1 MLGFAYAH
9 PNLPVNHFVAVGWGE
24 AQPKPNKKFATKLY
38 KGIFMSDVT
47 KPEIR
52 IENYQA
58 PDYLIEDVH
67 LKFELEPDKTTV
79 HSKLKFTR
87 NTAENAPLFLN
98 GEALELISV
107 TLNGTELTSKQYQ
120 LTDKGLTIFEVPQF
134 FTLEIVNTIKPHENL
149 TLSGLYQSRGN
160 YCTQCEAHGFRRITY
175 YLDRPDVMSS
185 FTTTIIAD
193 KERYPVLLSNGN
205 LIEEGMVDKH
215 RRFVTWNDPF
225 KKPSYLF
232 ALVAGDYVRVKDT
245 FLTKTG
251 RTVQL
256 HFYVEKGN
264 EQKCEHAI
272 EALKKAMS
280 WDEKTYGREYDLD
293 IYMIVAVSDF
303 NMGAME
309 NKGLNIFNDKYILA
323 RPEIATDFDYE
334 HVDAVV
340 AHEYFHNWS
349 GNRVTCRDWFQL
361 SLKEG
366 LTVFREQQFVADHY
380 SKTATRIDNV
390 QYLRTYQFA
399 EDAGPMAHAVQ
410 PRAYIEV
417 NNFYTSTIYNKGSEV
432 IRMIHTLLGEK
443 GFRSGMDLYFERHD
457 GEAVTI
463 EDFVKAMS
471 DANQKDFKQF
481 HRWYTQAGTP
491 QLTIHNHYHEK
502 EKIFEITIEQYCAP
516 TPDGSDKLPF
526 HIPIKIALLDKKGHE
541 MSLALEN
548 SADTE
553 AKTTHILE
561 LREPKQ
567 TFRFTQ
573 VKEKPILS
581 LLRDFS
587 APVKINYS
595 YTNEE
600 LIFLMNFDQNGF
612 SRWEASQTFYLRL
625 IDNIDAI
632 EKTKW
637 LEVIKNIIN
646 DSKIDLFLKVKLLT
660 LPSLNYLCEQQKEI
674 HIEKLYAAR
683 FKLRKIIAEEL
694 KSEFIAQYQKL
705 NKTKAYHFDSKS
717 QAERQMKNLCLN
729 YLAWSGDTEMFDWCQ
744 TQYQE
749 ANNMTDSMAAFSA
762 LSHHDSAQY
771 EVVKDEFYKKWQ
783 HEALVID
790 KWFAVQALSE
800 SESTLENIQRLLAH
814 PAFNIKNPN
823 KVYALINSFCHNNL
837 IRFHDISGKGYQL
850 AADMVIKLNQINP
863 QVAARV
869 VNAFSSWKKY
879 DDKRKSMMKE
889 QLERI
894 KKEKLA
900 SDLYELVTKFLK

>member
-1 MLGFAYAH
+1 
-9 PNLPVNHFVAVGWGE
+9 
-24 AQPKPNKKFATKLY
+24 
-38 KGIFMSDVT
+38 MSNIDTT

-52 IENYQA
+52 IEDYKA
-58 PDYLIEDVH
+58 PDYLIEDVN
-67 LKFELEPDKTTV
+67 LKFELEPGKTTV
-79 HSKLKFTR
+79 HSKLKISR
-87 NTAENAPLFLN
+87 NNSEKVPLFLN
-98 GEALELISV
+98 GESLELIDV
-107 TLNGTELTSKQYQ
+107 TLNGTALTKDQYEK
-120 LTDKGLTIFEVPQF
+120 TDDGLIIFDVPEHFNLEV
-134 FTLEIVNTIKPHENL
+134 INTIKPHENL
-149 TLSGLYQSRGN
+149 ALSGLYQSRGN

-215 RRFVTWNDPF
+215 RRYVTWRDPY

-232 ALVAGDYVRVKDT
+232 ALVAGDYIRVKDT

-256 HFYVEKGN
+256 HFFVEKGN

-272 EALKKAMS
+272 EALKKAMR
-280 WDEKTYGREYDLD
+280 WDEETYGREYDLD

-340 AHEYFHNWS
+340 AHEYFHNWT
-349 GNRVTCRDWFQL
+349 GNRITCRDWFQL

-380 SKTATRIDNV
+380 SKTATRIDDV

-410 PRAYIEV
+410 PRSYIEV
-417 NNFYTSTIYNKGSEV
+417 NNFYTSTIYNKGAEV
-432 IRMIHTLLGEK
+432 IRMLHTLLGEK
-443 GFRSGMDLYFERHD
+443 GFRAGMDLYFERHD
-457 GEAVTI
+457 GKAVTI
-463 EDFVKAMS
+463 EDFIKAMA
-471 DANQKDFKQF
+471 DANQKDFEQF

-491 QLTIHNHYHEK
+491 QIMIHNRFHEK
-502 EKIFEITIEQYCAP
+502 ENKLELVVEQYCAP
-516 TPDGSDKLPF
+516 TPDGSSKLPF
-526 HIPIKIALLDKKGHE
+526 HIPIKIAFLDHNGHE
-541 MSLALEN
+541 MSVVLEDDPD
-548 SADTE
+548 SH

-561 LREPKQ
+561 LREAKQ
-567 TFRFTQ
+567 IFKFDK

-587 APVKINYS
+587 APVKVNYEYS
-595 YTNEE
+595 DDE

-612 SRWEASQTFYLRL
+612 SRWEAAQTLYLRL
-625 IDNIDAI
+625 IKNMNSI
-632 EKTKW
+632 EQKKW
-637 LEVIKNIIN
+637 ISVIRIIIQ
-646 DSKIDLFLKVKLLT
+646 DPKLDLFLKVKLLT

-674 HIEKLYAAR
+674 DIDKLYQAR
-683 FKLRKIIAEEL
+683 FHLRKIIAEQL
-694 KSEFIAQYQKL
+694 KADFQTVYQKL
-705 NKTKAYHFDSKS
+705 NTNNAYCLDSKS
-717 QAERQMKNLCLN
+717 QAKRQMKNLCLS
-729 YLAWSGDTEMFDWCQ
+729 YLTWSGDNDMFDWCQ
-744 TQYQE
+744 SQYQN
-749 ANNMTDSMAAFSA
+749 ANNMTDRMAAFSA
-762 LSHHDSAQY
+762 LSHHDCAQY
-771 EVVKDEFYKKWQ
+771 EVVKDDFYKQWQ
-783 HEALVID
+783 QESLVID
-790 KWFAVQALSE
+790 KWFNVQALSE
-800 SESTLENIQRLLAH
+800 SESTLENVERLLEH
-814 PAFNIKNPN
+814 PAFNLKNPN

-837 IRFHDISGKGYQL
+837 IRFHDKSGRGYKL
-850 AADMVIKLNQINP
+850 AADIVIKLNQINP

-879 DDKRKSMMKE
+879 DEQRKAMMKQ

-894 KKEKLA
+894 KQEKLA
-900 SDLYELVTKFLK
+900 SDLFELVTKFLK